1 MSAEKLTTLLETLCA
16 EDGSGD
22 LTRRVL
28 ALCAEDPDLAE
39 LGAALSSKK
48 RKTGEALHSPSD
60 EEFNATP
67 VRFRFRPEADAS
79 EHKDDLVV
87 GVDDPASDGVR
98 GHILGEQPE
107 GTAVVDF
114 DMMQEFMCDTFESF
128 GVPAEEA
135 DVCADVLI
143 R

>member
-16 EDGSGD
+16 DDDSGD

-28 ALCAEDPDLAE
+28 AHCAEDPDLAE
-39 LGAALSSKK
+39 LGAVLSSKSAAP
-48 RKTGEALHSPSD
+48 ALHSPTD

-114 DMMQEFMCDTFESF
+114 DMMEEFMRDTFESF